1 MEEPVF
7 TEGAKTFPA
16 IPDVGDS
23 HNLRQPFSSSS
34 FQIPCAVREL
44 SGEDGLSS
52 YEMLELWLT
61 AKDWLLRRGVQLY
74 ILEPLPGWACR
85 FRHTPLLGTAAALP
99 YAHRIWHELGM
110 VSKTFQT
117 KVCTPFHAM
126 TLTNSVAQTTIACGQ
141 DLDGR
146 DIVLKLIDNCSPEH
160 RIYQTLLQHESLF
173 TDASTFP
180 GVLPPITI
188 IDTPHKYS
196 IVTMPL

>member
-74 ILEPLPGWACR
+74 GLEPPPGWACR
-85 FRHTPLLGTAAALP
+85 FWHTP
-99 YAHRIWHELGM
+99 
-110 VSKTFQT
+110 
-117 KVCTPFHAM
+117 
-126 TLTNSVAQTTIACGQ
+126 
-141 DLDGR
+141 
-146 DIVLKLIDNCSPEH
+146 
-160 RIYQTLLQHESLF
+160 
-173 TDASTFP
+173 
-180 GVLPPITI
+180 
-188 IDTPHKYS
+188 
-196 IVTMPL
+196 